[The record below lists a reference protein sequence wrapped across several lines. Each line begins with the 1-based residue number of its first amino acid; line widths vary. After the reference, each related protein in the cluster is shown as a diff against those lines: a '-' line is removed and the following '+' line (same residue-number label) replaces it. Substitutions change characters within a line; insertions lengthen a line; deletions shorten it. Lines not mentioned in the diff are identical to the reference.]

1 MASLLKGYNPNL
13 SPLFQQ
19 PTFSP
24 PLSQQFTIP
33 PQPTVQ
39 AGTSAKI
46 GLGRRLLQD
55 NLAVRSPSSAI
66 GKCAHSWLL
75 SIRFDSEVSLSVRA
89 LPFLARCV
97 SIYIKPALA
106 AAILQ

>member
-1 MASLLKGYNPNL
+1 MVASLLRGYNPNL

-24 PLSQQFTIP
+24 PLNQQFTIP

-55 NLAVRSPSSAI
+55 NLAVR
-66 GKCAHSWLL
+66 
-75 SIRFDSEVSLSVRA
+75 
-89 LPFLARCV
+89 FLAHWQMCSRLAVDHVV
-97 SIYIKPALA
+97 SPLRGTTACHGLVCGHACADAAL
-106 AAILQ
+106 L